1 MEGKMKV
8 LIEIP
13 DNVKKNIDGYAAGHK
28 AYQLSL
34 QDVNNL
40 AKIIA
45 NGEVVK
51 DTFIDLEPTIERYR
65 KEADAWDQNG
75 LTPFEI
81 TEKVDAFCVDE
92 MRGILADYFSN
103 KFKDGIVI
111 VRDGNHF
118 TDKDGE

>member
-1 MEGKMKV
+1 MEGKMKLV
-8 LIEIP
+8 IEIP
-13 DNVKKNIDGYAAGHK
+13 DKVKKNIDGYASGHK

-103 KFKDGIVI
+103 KFKVGIVI
-111 VRDGNHF
+111 VRD
-118 TDKDGE
+118 